1 MPQLLQNL
9 IYTCCGDAHIKGGR
23 SNSQRFDPLLK
34 LYVGC
39 PVMISEN
46 IDVVNSMANGSMCKF
61 VGLELK
67 DNVTM
72 GSINIDDYY
81 VNCVEADDVEYM
93 VLELQ
98 EHIKLNESGEFIKV
112 KPRNTNQLVA
122 EIPIPHAGAPQDHR
136 TVRSKNTRIKF
147 VQFPINISNARTV
160 HKLQGRTIENL
171 MIASFDY
178 RDNWIYVALSRVT
191 TLKGL
196 FLMKQLVFDKCKGMS
211 GVCRSFH
218 SYFRENKKPK
228 QILK

>member
-1 MPQLLQNL
+1 
-9 IYTCCGDAHIKGGR
+9 
-23 SNSQRFDPLLK
+23 
-34 LYVGC
+34 
-39 PVMISEN
+39 
-46 IDVVNSMANGSMCKF
+46 
-61 VGLELK
+61 
-67 DNVTM
+67 
-72 GSINIDDYY
+72 
-81 VNCVEADDVEYM
+81 M

-112 KPRNTNQLVA
+112 KPRKTDQLVA

-178 RDNWIYVALSRVT
+178 RDNLIYVALLWVT

-211 GVCRSFH
+211 GVAGHFIH
-218 SYFRENKKPK
+218 
-228 QILK
+228 ILGKIKSQNNYLNE

>member
-1 MPQLLQNL
+1 
-9 IYTCCGDAHIKGGR
+9 
-23 SNSQRFDPLLK
+23 
-34 LYVGC
+34 
-39 PVMISEN
+39 MISEN

-112 KPRNTNQLVA
+112 KPRKTNQLVA

-178 RDNWIYVALSRVT
+178 RDN
-191 TLKGL
+191 
-196 FLMKQLVFDKCKGMS
+196 
-211 GVCRSFH
+211 
-218 SYFRENKKPK
+218 
-228 QILK
+228 

>member
-1 MPQLLQNL
+1 
-9 IYTCCGDAHIKGGR
+9 
-23 SNSQRFDPLLK
+23 
-34 LYVGC
+34 
-39 PVMISEN
+39 
-46 IDVVNSMANGSMCKF
+46 
-61 VGLELK
+61 
-67 DNVTM
+67 
-72 GSINIDDYY
+72 
-81 VNCVEADDVEYM
+81 M

-112 KPRNTNQLVA
+112 KPRKTDQLVA

-196 FLMKQLVFDKCKGMS
+196 FLMKKLVLRFSQTFRQTSLRYSKDIHIHYCIHREIYLVFSLLC
-211 GVCRSFH
+211 
-218 SYFRENKKPK
+218 
-228 QILK
+228 